1 MVGAES
7 DAINKVSPMA
17 QGFVYILVSPNSN
30 YIKISMKSE
39 MPCIRVQDQRSQ
51 LFWGTSALWLPD
63 EAANVI
69 MPLLRR
75 TL

>member
-1 MVGAES
+1 VH
-7 DAINKVSPMA
+7 
-17 QGFVYILVSPNSN
+17 
-30 YIKISMKSE
+30 
-39 MPCIRVQDQRSQ
+39 DQSSQ

-63 EAANVI
+63 EAANVNA